1 MTSKFYWGILKTYF
15 LHWVNS
21 LPDWFR
27 ISHRLILLSP
37 FSTPS
42 DVNIPCITITCLQK
56 TFLLLRNS
64 EKYRRFFWK
73 LSQFARNNFLQNIFQ
88 MCCKCILVLIGV
100 VITFVQVVRV
110 SSFSL
115 SCWMF
120 FLRIQKNMGLEIFV
134 KYFLALRLALRLD
147 FALPFIPSRTL
158 PLFRNNRTY
167 CPAMLS

>member
-1 MTSKFYWGILKTYF
+1 MGEFSPRLVQDIPSTY
-15 LHWVNS
+15 S
-21 LPDWFR
+21 LEPIFNP
-27 ISHRLILLSP
+27 IGCQHSLYHYNMP
-37 FSTPS
+37 PK
-42 DVNIPCITITCLQK
+42 NI
-56 TFLLLRNS
+56 LLLRNS

-100 VITFVQVVRV
+100 VITFIQVMRV
-110 SSFSL
+110 SSLSL

-120 FLRIQKNMGLEIFV
+120 FLRIQKNMGLENFV
-134 KYFLALRLALRLD
+134 KYFLALTLALRLD
-147 FALPFIPSRTL
+147 FTLPFIPSRTL